1 MMHSSE
7 DIHLS
12 SVLGKIV
19 LVGKV
24 IQFIVI
30 VLEIRTVS
38 PGEVVIS
45 LLGFYSM
52 NRRSIKESV
61 VVIDMNFSWVWLP
74 CNGMKGKKI

>member
-45 LLGFYSM
+45 LLG
-52 NRRSIKESV
+52 
-61 VVIDMNFSWVWLP
+61 L
-74 CNGMKGKKI
+74 